1 MKYRG
6 FLLGFALLVLTTC
19 TAWMAAWPQAQSTPP
34 APTPAAAEGS
44 TTPTI
49 KAETRLVLVDTVVTD
64 KQGNYIR
71 DLTQKDFRVWED
83 GKEQPVKTFSFET
96 DPNSP
101 SASQRRY
108 LILFFD
114 NSTMNLSDQG
124 QARAAALKFL
134 DANAGEN
141 RYIAVVDFGG
151 TLQVAQNF
159 TTDAERL
166 KQAVKN
172 LKFSA
177 VSATPEVASSGP
189 ALGAGIPQLMNAQA
203 DFGAHTL
210 LLALRD
216 MAKGLATVP
225 GRKTLVL
232 LSAGFPMNPADPN
245 TIERESELTAVINTC
260 NKANVAIYPID
271 VRGLVT
277 PIGAAPQLRMFPDD
291 DAPAQVVSATLHL
304 SGDEAPARLVYVQ
317 HGGGTGGGGGGGH
330 SGGTGGGHSGTGT
343 SGTASRGN
351 DWTTTTANPL
361 VTPPYS
367 QARGLVPSVTNVS
380 DAQQVLYELAVGT
393 GGFVIV
399 NTNDL
404 LGGLQK
410 IAQEQTQYYVL
421 GYTPPPSD
429 EGTCHT
435 LRVKVDRGGTVV
447 RSRSGYCN
455 VRPTDLLAGK
465 PVEKQLENQATG
477 SQPGNIAA
485 TMLAPYFYTSANT
498 ARVDLAIE
506 IPASAIKFS
515 KEKGKMHA
523 EINVIGLAYKSDGT
537 VGARFSDNVELNL
550 DGKSEVEEFAKKPYH
565 YENQFEIASGQYD
578 LKVAFSSG
586 GESFGK
592 LQMPLVIDGY
602 DAKQFGMSALA
613 LSKELHPLSQVSSG
627 LDAELLEDRTPL
639 VAQGM
644 EIVPSGSDRFKKGDV
659 AVFYVEIY
667 DPLLT
672 SATPPN
678 VRIQMR
684 VVDRKTGEQK
694 VELGG
699 PVPSAKA
706 GDPVV
711 ALGGRVP
718 MDKLAPGSYRL
729 ELRAADSA
737 GNSAAARTA
746 DFEIE

>member
-1 MKYRG
+1 
-6 FLLGFALLVLTTC
+6 
-19 TAWMAAWPQAQSTPP
+19 
-34 APTPAAAEGS
+34 
-44 TTPTI
+44 
-49 KAETRLVLVDTVVTD
+49 
-64 KQGNYIR
+64 
-71 DLTQKDFRVWED
+71 
-83 GKEQPVKTFSFET
+83 
-96 DPNSP
+96 
-101 SASQRRY
+101 
-108 LILFFD
+108 
-114 NSTMNLSDQG
+114 
-124 QARAAALKFL
+124 
-134 DANAGEN
+134 
-141 RYIAVVDFGG
+141 
-151 TLQVAQNF
+151 
-159 TTDAERL
+159 
-166 KQAVKN
+166 
-172 LKFSA
+172 
-177 VSATPEVASSGP
+177 
-189 ALGAGIPQLMNAQA
+189 
-203 DFGAHTL
+203 
-210 LLALRD
+210 
-216 MAKGLATVP
+216 
-225 GRKTLVL
+225 
-232 LSAGFPMNPADPN
+232 
-245 TIERESELTAVINTC
+245 
-260 NKANVAIYPID
+260 
-271 VRGLVT
+271 
-277 PIGAAPQLRMFPDD
+277 
-291 DAPAQVVSATLHL
+291 
-304 SGDEAPARLVYVQ
+304 
-317 HGGGTGGGGGGGH
+317 
-330 SGGTGGGHSGTGT
+330 
-343 SGTASRGN
+343 
-351 DWTTTTANPL
+351 
-361 VTPPYS
+361 
-367 QARGLVPSVTNVS
+367 
-380 DAQQVLYELAVGT
+380 
-393 GGFVIV
+393 
-399 NTNDL
+399 
-404 LGGLQK
+404 
-410 IAQEQTQYYVL
+410 
-421 GYTPPPSD
+421 
-429 EGTCHT
+429 
-435 LRVKVDRGGTVV
+435 
-447 RSRSGYCN
+447 
-455 VRPTDLLAGK
+455 
-465 PVEKQLENQATG
+465 
-477 SQPGNIAA
+477 
-485 TMLAPYFYTSANT
+485 MLAPYFYTSANT

-506 IPASAIKFS
+506 IPASAIKFT